1 MYDTFVSHLKSG
13 CCKPP
18 IACGYS
24 FVTPTKW
31 INITRVSTMSDC
43 ARWNNDPSRLCFD
56 CHSCK
61 AGLLEY
67 VKKDWIQ
74 VAKVCFAILILLLIL
89 YFMTWVIFLTSL
101 HDGTFIHNLH
111 QHGFS
116 RGAQSIEM
124 D

>member
-1 MYDTFVSHLKSG
+1 
-13 CCKPP
+13 
-18 IACGYS
+18 
-24 FVTPTKW
+24 
-31 INITRVSTMSDC
+31 MSDC